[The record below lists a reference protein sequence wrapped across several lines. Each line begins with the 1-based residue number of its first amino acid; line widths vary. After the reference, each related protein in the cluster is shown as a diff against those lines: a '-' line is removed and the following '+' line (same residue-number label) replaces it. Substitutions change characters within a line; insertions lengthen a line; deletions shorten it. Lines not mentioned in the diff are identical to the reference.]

1 MYRNS
6 MEIDSAT
13 ENSIWLFD
21 YGLMEDISAIPDGD
35 LPAAPPVTTCF
46 SWPSQEI
53 NSCSNVRVDSFPFP
67 PTEDSQMKGSNQCVD
82 IDSSFGD
89 SEAVEET
96 GLQKRL
102 KSEACNASGT
112 KACREKS
119 RRDRLNERHA
129 LCFFFTH
136 WFVELGSVMEPGRPP
151 KTDKAAILGDAVR
164 MVRQLRSEAQKLRE
178 SNEDLQKKIKE
189 LKAEKNELRIEKQTM
204 KEGKEKL
211 EHQVKALT
219 SHPGFLP
226 HPFAMP
232 VAYGA
237 HGQTTDHKLMPFIPF
252 PSIAMWQFIP
262 PAVCDTS
269 HDHVLHP
276 PVA

>member
-1 MYRNS
+1 MFGNS
-6 MEIDSAT
+6 MEIDST
-13 ENSIWLFD
+13 SENSIWLFD

-53 NSCSNVRVDSFPFP
+53 NNCSNVS
-67 PTEDSQMKGSNQCVD
+67 VD

-96 GLQKRL
+96 GLRKRL
-102 KSEACNASGT
+102 KSESCNALGT

-119 RRDRLNERHA
+119 RRDRLNER
-129 LCFFFTH
+129 
-136 WFVELGSVMEPGRPP
+136 FVELGSVLEPGRPP
-151 KTDKAAILGDAVR
+151 NTDKAAILGDAVR
-164 MVRQLRSEAQKLRE
+164 MVRQLRSKAQKLRE
-178 SNEDLQKKIKE
+178 SNEDLQEKIKE

-204 KEGKEKL
+204 KEEKEKL

-237 HGQTTDHKLMPFIPF
+237 HGQTPDHKLMPFITF
-252 PSIAMWQFIP
+252 PSIAMWQLIP
-262 PAVCDTS
+262 PAVRDTS

>member
-1 MYRNS
+1 MYGNS
-6 MEIDSAT
+6 MEIDSTT

-35 LPAAPPVTTCF
+35 LPAVPPVTTCF

-53 NSCSNVRVDSFPFP
+53 NSCSNVS
-67 PTEDSQMKGSNQCVD
+67 VD
-82 IDSSFGD
+82 IDSLFGD

-96 GLQKRL
+96 GLPKRL
-102 KSEACNASGT
+102 KSESCNASGT

-136 WFVELGSVMEPGRPP
+136 WFGELGSVLEPGRPP

-178 SNEDLQKKIKE
+178 SNEDLQEKIKE
-189 LKAEKNELRIEKQTM
+189 LKAEKNELRIERQTM
-204 KEGKEKL
+204 KEEKEKL

-237 HGQTTDHKLMPFIPF
+237 HGQTTDHKLMPFITF
-252 PSIAMWQFIP
+252 PSAAMWQFIP
-262 PAVCDTS
+262 PAVRDTS